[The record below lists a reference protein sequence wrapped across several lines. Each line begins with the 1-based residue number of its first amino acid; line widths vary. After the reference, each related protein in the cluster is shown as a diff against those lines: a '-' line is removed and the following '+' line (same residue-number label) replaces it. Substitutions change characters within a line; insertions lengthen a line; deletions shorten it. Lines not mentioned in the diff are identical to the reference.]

1 MQRKIVAQEIQP
13 FYQDSVQGK
22 VTDIIAALTKLV
34 ETHGTEVRIAGDRP
48 AGGYSTR
55 FAVVLDRPETNDEF
69 TARAAAKAA
78 RDAKA
83 LAKYNRLQTKL
94 QRAGVI

>member
-1 MQRKIVAQEIQP
+1 MNRKLVAQEIQP
-13 FYQDSVQGK
+13 FYQGAVQGK

-34 ETHGTEVRIAGDRP
+34 ETHGTEVRIAERTRTGVD
-48 AGGYSTR
+48 GTR
-55 FAVVLDRPETNDEF
+55 FAVVVDRPETNEEF
-69 TARAAAKAA
+69 AARAAVKAA

-83 LAKYNRLQTKL
+83 LQKYNRLQNRL